1 MTRENLEE
9 VVNNLRNAGNTDE
22 EIGKATTLLYLDG
35 EMSIND
41 FERIVNI
48 LGYVIDDEFKNM
60 TRAEQRR
67 LFFEGRN

>member
-1 MTRENLEE
+1 MTREDLEE

-67 LFFEGRN
+67 LFVEGRN

>member
-48 LGYVIDDEFKNM
+48 
-60 TRAEQRR
+60 
-67 LFFEGRN
+67 

>member
-67 LFFEGRN
+67 LFIEGRN